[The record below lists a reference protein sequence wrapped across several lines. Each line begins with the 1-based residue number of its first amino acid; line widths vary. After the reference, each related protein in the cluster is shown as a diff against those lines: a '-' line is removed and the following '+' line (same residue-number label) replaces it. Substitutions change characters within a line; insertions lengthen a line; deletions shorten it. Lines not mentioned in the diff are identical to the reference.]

1 MPKTIIITGASDGIG
16 AAGARRLAADG
27 HTVVVV
33 GRSPGKTAAV
43 ARETGSE
50 HFTADF
56 ADLADVHALAAELA
70 ARYPRIDVLANNA
83 GGVFGDPQKTADGF
97 EKTLQVNHLAPFLLT
112 NLLMPTLLASDA
124 RVIQT
129 SSNAARI
136 AGRIALDDLQNDA
149 RLTPMKAYGDAKLAN
164 ILFTTELHRRFGEH
178 GLTSAAFH
186 PGTVASGFGSETPS
200 RLTHLL
206 YDNRLVRRLIST
218 PEQGADQLIWLAT
231 APTAEWRSGDYFEKR
246 RIAAKSNPQ
255 AHDAELARRHW
266 EASAALVG
274 LQ

>member
-1 MPKTIIITGASDGIG
+1 MPKTIVITGASDGIG
-16 AAGARRLAADG
+16 AAAARRLTAGG

-33 GRSPGKTAAV
+33 GRSPAKTAAI
-43 ARETGSE
+43 AQETGSD

-56 ADLADVHALAAELA
+56 ADLSDVRALASELVT
-70 ARYPRIDVLANNA
+70 RYPRIDVLANNA
-83 GGVFGDPQKTADGF
+83 GGVFGDPQKTVDGF

-112 NLLMPTLLASDA
+112 NLLMPVLLASDA

-136 AGRIALDDLQNDA
+136 AGRIDLDDLQNDA

-164 ILFTTELHRRFGEH
+164 ILFTTELHRRFGVH

-200 RLTHLL
+200 RLTHLM

-218 PEQGADQLIWLAT
+218 PEQGADQLVWLAT
-231 APTAEWRSGDYFEKR
+231 APVSEWVSGGYFEKR
-246 RIAAKSNPQ
+246 RVAAKSSPRARDGQ
-255 AHDAELARRHW
+255 FARRHW